1 MRVFWGLDS
10 VNGEDK
16 EIGISDL
23 SRVFWRSFLIQTSWS
38 FDRMQSLGFAYAI
51 QPVLKKLYPDRAE
64 YESRLRFHM
73 EYFNTQPYLASFIL
87 GAVARLEQERA
98 SSEDRDVDV
107 SGIKTALMAPLGA
120 LGDSFFWGSLKP
132 LSAVVATALLLAG
145 AWWAPFVF
153 LVVYNIVHIG
163 LRAAALVAGYK
174 SAGDVVALKA
184 RYNFTRIAKLFK
196 AISLFVLG
204 GILGSLPT
212 WRAEFRLAVPLSGA
226 VTAGIGFSLTLMLVA
241 VLRRGGS
248 PVKLMLGLAALCLAL
263 AYGGVIE

>member
-1 MRVFWGLDS
+1 VFWGLDS

-16 EIGISDL
+16 EMGRSDL
-23 SRVFWRSFLIQTSWS
+23 RRVFWRSFLIQTSWS

-51 QPVLKKLYPDRAE
+51 QPVLKKLYPNRAE
-64 YESRLRFHM
+64 YESRLKFHM

-98 SSEDRDVDV
+98 SSQDRSADV

-120 LGDSFFWGSLKP
+120 LGDSFFWGALKP
-132 LSAVVATALLLAG
+132 LAAVVATALLLAN

-153 LVVYNIVHIG
+153 LVLYNIVHIG
-163 LRAAALVAGYK
+163 LRAAVLVNGYK
-174 SAGDVVALKA
+174 SAGDAVALKA
-184 RYNFTRIAKLFK
+184 RYNFTKMAKLFK
-196 AISLFVLG
+196 GVSLFVLG
-204 GILGSLPT
+204 GILGSLPA
-212 WRAEFRLAVPLSGA
+212 WRPEFRLAVPLPGI
-226 VTAGIGFSLTLMLVA
+226 VTAGIGFSLTLILVA

-263 AYGGVIE
+263 AFGGVI

>member
-1 MRVFWGLDS
+1 M
-10 VNGEDK
+10 NGEDR

-23 SRVFWRSFLIQTSWS
+23 RRVFWRSFLIQTSWS

-51 QPVLKKLYPDRAE
+51 QPVLKKLYPNQAE
-64 YESRLRFHM
+64 YESRLKFHM
-73 EYFNTQPYLASFIL
+73 EYFNTQPYLATFIL

-98 SSEDRDVDV
+98 SSRDRSPDV

-145 AWWAPFVF
+145 AWWAPIVF
-153 LVVYNIVHIG
+153 LVVYNIAHIG
-163 LRAAALVAGYK
+163 LRAAALVNGYK
-174 SAGDVVALKA
+174 SAGDAVALKA

-204 GILGSLPT
+204 GILGSLPA
-212 WRAEFRLAVPLSGA
+212 WRPEFRLGVPYPGIVA
-226 VTAGIGFSLTLMLVA
+226 AGMGFSLTLILVA